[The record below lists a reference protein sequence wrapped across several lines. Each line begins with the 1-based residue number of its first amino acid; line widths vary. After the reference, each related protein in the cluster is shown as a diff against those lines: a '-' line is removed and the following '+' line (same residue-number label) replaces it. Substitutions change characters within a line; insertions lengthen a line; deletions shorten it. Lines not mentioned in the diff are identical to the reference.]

1 MSFIAANLGIQ
12 IGLVVFCYFAGD
24 GGLHLSANGRGQVF
38 ANGVGHVFRSGIHQV
53 FCAVGNRTFFSGIFD
68 IRSGLLGVGLVCS
81 VGGGALD
88 ARFCLING
96 GCIGSFLNS
105 LQDIFQVLS
114 DVGPIQDI
122 AAAILKR
129 NLGICGIRCTVFH
142 IGLISFYNRISNFIL
157 VVRVLGQFTGC
168 HIFRIVTDVR
178 QGLADLISSH
188 GTLADRVIISSPCL
202 AAGFIEG
209 RSACLHFTRIHFQI
223 LGLSLASIDGGVV
236 VFIQLAGEGLGV
248 ELAINCQIFI
258 YREITTDRSITSSF
272 QSAGFHCPSGLNSTC
287 AYIQSGAGNLSAF
300 DITGTYVQALA
311 GNIAGYSQ
319 ITTYGS
325 IMLYSERIGSC
336 IAGVGNAIGCQGSA
350 YRGIAGGR
358 QGAEGAGGTLDF
370 LASNG
375 PGGRHVMSLH
385 IAGGDDISGSI
396 NLVYPIQIAIGHG
409 GCTVSKAVSCNLS
422 GSSQVFYAGHGT
434 ISRHAHITNRS
445 GSGSQ
450 GTICA
455 YVSGCSINRELAVSS
470 FDAAVGAQGGLAAS
484 RSYATAAVDFE
495 VAVCALDGAIRLQGC
510 FGFAVSIAAGVDPVF
525 IHHRAVGANLDAF
538 FVQGNLVVLALVQ
551 DHFIGISLGS
561 GHLAGRRNLG
571 RSLLK
576 YIIVAQAQ
584 SAISGFHQFFIR
596 RLAGSLFIINIGLQS
611 CIRCC
616 PFLGFLGICL
626 VQSCESISH
635 ILVDGIEPIHHI
647 LVHLLDHLILG
658 RIGAK
663 AVCRFLCQGG
673 VQFGHIV
680 ADGVGRFYNGPI
692 LYGNI
697 FLHFAG
703 GFEDCLGFSR
713 NAFIQ
718 FIIFSFTGCCFVG
731 ICLVQSCKS
740 IGHILIDGIDT
751 EYQIIIN
758 CLDHLILG
766 LIGAKA
772 VCRFLCQG
780 GVQFGHIVADG
791 VGRFHNGP
799 ILNRSVCLS
808 RVSGRNLI
816 SLTILG
822 SFGC

>member
-1 MSFIAANLGIQ
+1 
-12 IGLVVFCYFAGD
+12 
-24 GGLHLSANGRGQVF
+24 
-38 ANGVGHVFRSGIHQV
+38 
-53 FCAVGNRTFFSGIFD
+53 
-68 IRSGLLGVGLVCS
+68 
-81 VGGGALD
+81 
-88 ARFCLING
+88 
-96 GCIGSFLNS
+96 
-105 LQDIFQVLS
+105 
-114 DVGPIQDI
+114 
-122 AAAILKR
+122 
-129 NLGICGIRCTVFH
+129 
-142 IGLISFYNRISNFIL
+142 
-157 VVRVLGQFTGC
+157 
-168 HIFRIVTDVR
+168 
-178 QGLADLISSH
+178 
-188 GTLADRVIISSPCL
+188 
-202 AAGFIEG
+202 
-209 RSACLHFTRIHFQI
+209 
-223 LGLSLASIDGGVV
+223 
-236 VFIQLAGEGLGV
+236 
-248 ELAINCQIFI
+248 
-258 YREITTDRSITSSF
+258 
-272 QSAGFHCPSGLNSTC
+272 
-287 AYIQSGAGNLSAF
+287 
-300 DITGTYVQALA
+300 
-311 GNIAGYSQ
+311 
-319 ITTYGS
+319 
-325 IMLYSERIGSC
+325 MLYSERIGSC
-336 IAGVGNAIGCQGSA
+336 IAVVGNAIGFQGSA

-358 QGAEGAGGTLDF
+358 QGAEGAGGTVDF

-375 PGGRHVMSLH
+375 PGGRHVMSLY

-396 NLVYPIQIAIGHG
+396 NLVYPIQTAIGHG

-484 RSYATAAVDFE
+484 RSYAAVAVDFEVAVCRFNRAIGCEGGLAASRSYATAAVDFE
-495 VAVCALDGAIRLQGC
+495 VAISALDGAIRLQGC

-584 SAISGFHQFFIR
+584 SAISGFHQFVIR

-635 ILVDGIEPIHHI
+635 ILVDSIEPIHHI

-658 RIGAK
+658 
-663 AVCRFLCQGG
+663 
-673 VQFGHIV
+673 
-680 ADGVGRFYNGPI
+680 
-692 LYGNI
+692 
-697 FLHFAG
+697 
-703 GFEDCLGFSR
+703 
-713 NAFIQ
+713 
-718 FIIFSFTGCCFVG
+718 
-731 ICLVQSCKS
+731 
-740 IGHILIDGIDT
+740 
-751 EYQIIIN
+751 
-758 CLDHLILG
+758 

-772 VCRFLCQG
+772 LCRFLCQG

-816 SLTILG
+816 PLTILG